1 MILDEVFF
9 IVYNN
14 ILLNLIYYYLS
25 EQKIKILV
33 FGSNGLVGSS
43 IVRNLSSNSNYEII
57 TSSRKKVNLFDFNQT
72 YDFVQSENPDVVIN
86 AAAKVGGIEANN
98 SQRFDFIIDN
108 LKINMNILESIKNKS
123 DIKLINLG
131 SSCIYPIDAKNPI
144 NESSLMGGK
153 LERTNSPYAMAKL
166 TAIEIADAMK
176 IEFGHKIINLM
187 PTNLYGPN
195 DYFNPINSHV
205 IPGMIYKFHT
215 AKINNDN
222 EVEVWG
228 DGTPLREF
236 LYVDDLADAI
246 AFILDNDISDDL
258 INIGSSEE
266 VSIKNLSGLVKEVT
280 NYDGKIKFDK
290 SKPNGIMKKYLDSN
304 LIFSYGWKPK
314 TNLNQG
320 LYQTY
325 EWFIKNLES
334 LRI

>member
-123 DIKLINLG
+123 DIK
-131 SSCIYPIDAKNPI
+131 
-144 NESSLMGGK
+144 
-153 LERTNSPYAMAKL
+153 
-166 TAIEIADAMK
+166 
-176 IEFGHKIINLM
+176 
-187 PTNLYGPN
+187 
-195 DYFNPINSHV
+195 
-205 IPGMIYKFHT
+205 
-215 AKINNDN
+215 
-222 EVEVWG
+222 
-228 DGTPLREF
+228 
-236 LYVDDLADAI
+236 
-246 AFILDNDISDDL
+246 
-258 INIGSSEE
+258 
-266 VSIKNLSGLVKEVT
+266 
-280 NYDGKIKFDK
+280 
-290 SKPNGIMKKYLDSN
+290 
-304 LIFSYGWKPK
+304 
-314 TNLNQG
+314 
-320 LYQTY
+320 
-325 EWFIKNLES
+325 
-334 LRI
+334 